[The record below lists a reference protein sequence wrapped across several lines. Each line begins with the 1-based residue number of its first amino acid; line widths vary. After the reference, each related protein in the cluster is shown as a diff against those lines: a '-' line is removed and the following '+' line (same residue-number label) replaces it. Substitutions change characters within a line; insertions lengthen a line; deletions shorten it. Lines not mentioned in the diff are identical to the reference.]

1 MTKRACPSK
10 LVVSLFLASLVSL
23 AALRTAWAE
32 LILVQGVNGKFKA
45 TKVGQTCADGSCNFA
60 TGRNSPYGDAYKA
73 TARAG
78 EWFALVGR
86 AGGFGVGERV
96 QLPGRPVTETSIT
109 NIFSGGGRTYVET
122 SRYPNRYYSPGE
134 LTSRRR
140 R

>member
-1 MTKRACPSK
+1 MKRARPSK
-10 LVVSLFLASLVSL
+10 LVVSLFLASLVSVS
-23 AALRTAWAE
+23 ALRMAWAE
-32 LILVQGVNGKFKA
+32 LILVQGVNVKFKA
-45 TKVGQTCADGSCNFA
+45 RKVGQTCADGSCSFT
-60 TGRNSPYGDAYKA
+60 TGRNSPYGDAYKG

-78 EWFALVGR
+78 EWFELVGK

-109 NIFSGGGRTYVET
+109 NIYSGGGRTYVET